1 MVKSSQPR
9 NLPHEKHFYGHGQRA
24 QFDID
29 SAAILEC
36 CGDKQ
41 PSWRSLRKDWGD
53 QGAVLVRFRLVNSDM
68 ATDPEVVGIIN

>member
-1 MVKSSQPR
+1 MKFIFMVMDS
-9 NLPHEKHFYGHGQRA
+9 RA

-41 PSWRSLRKDWGD
+41 PSWRNLRRDWGD

-68 ATDPEVVGIIN
+68 VTDPEVVGVIN

>member
-1 MVKSSQPR
+1 MKYVYMVMDS
-9 NLPHEKHFYGHGQRA
+9 RA

-29 SAAILEC
+29 SATILEC

-41 PSWRSLRKDWGD
+41 PSWRTLRKDWGE
-53 QGAVLVRFRLVNSDM
+53 QGAVLVRFRLVPNTNGEV

>member
-1 MVKSSQPR
+1 MKFIFMVMDS
-9 NLPHEKHFYGHGQRA
+9 RA

-41 PSWRSLRKDWGD
+41 PTWRTLRRDWGD
-53 QGAVLVRFRLVNSDM
+53 QGAVLVRFRLVPNTNSEV
-68 ATDPEVVGIIN
+68 ATDPEVVGVLN

>member
-1 MVKSSQPR
+1 MKFIFMVMDS
-9 NLPHEKHFYGHGQRA
+9 RA

-29 SAAILEC
+29 SAATLEC

>member
-1 MVKSSQPR
+1 MKNIFMVM
-9 NLPHEKHFYGHGQRA
+9 
-24 QFDID
+24 D

-36 CGDKQ
+36 YGDKQ
-41 PSWRSLRKDWGD
+41 PSWHALRKDWGD

>member
-1 MVKSSQPR
+1 MLAPSFMSVLS
-9 NLPHEKHFYGHGQRA
+9 A
-24 QFDID
+24 TV

-36 CGDKQ
+36 YGDKQ
-41 PSWRSLRKDWGD
+41 PSWHALRKDWGV